1 MGELSWQ
8 KEQRVSAAR
17 RIVYPRVETIFARKK
32 NGQLYRHDF
41 DNSAPLIG
49 EPDGSLRIPGRP
61 EKWAVIDGEPW
72 MVNAPVEKRRRRKA
86 GRRRKGLKRSVRKGI
101 VQRTAARRARA
112 RAKRNHALAVYALAN
127 RPDEDTMARRR
138 NRKGRYVKGAYMKRK
153 SHGKRRRAR
162 RITYRA
168 SVRRPARRRSR
179 RRGYRRNPPMM
190 GGFLGRLVPPL
201 EPVLMAVA
209 GATVTRFITNQ
220 VEEYFPNLA
229 VTTDPATQLPVEN
242 KMGRTAIK
250 IASALLTG
258 LAGGM
263 ILGRARGSQLA
274 AGGLVIVTDELLRT
288 EVLPRVGLSEFVE
301 PYEVMGEYIDQ
312 PRGMTETFDG
322 EGMPGGSL
330 LSDGGDDDLS
340 EFMEGGMGAFGPGRL
355 DPTSRLN

>member
-1 MGELSWQ
+1 M
-8 KEQRVSAAR
+8 SAAG
-17 RIVYPRVETIFARKK
+17 RIVYPRVETIFARKR

-86 GRRRKGLKRSVRKGI
+86 GRRRKAQKAKS
-101 VQRTAARRARA
+101 RA

-127 RPDEDTMARRR
+127 RPMGRGPEEDTMARRR
-138 NRKGRYVKGAYMKRK
+138 NRKGRFVKGATMKRK
-153 SHGKRRRAR
+153 SHGRRRRAR

-168 SVRRPARRRSR
+168 SVARPRRRRHAR
-179 RRGYRRNPPMM
+179 RRGYRRNSPMI

-201 EPVLMAVA
+201 QPVLMAVA
-209 GATVTRFITNQ
+209 GATVTRFVTNQ
-220 VEEYFPNLA
+220 VEGYFPNLA
-229 VTTDPATQLPVEN
+229 VTTDPVTQLPVEN
-242 KMGRTAIK
+242 KMGRMAIK

-274 AGGLVIVTDELLRT
+274 AGGLVIVTDEILRT
-288 EVLPRVGLSEFVE
+288 EVLPRVGLSEFIE
-301 PYEVMGEYIDQ
+301 PYEVVGEYIDQ
-312 PRGMTETFDG
+312 PRGMTETFDQ
-322 EGMPGGSL
+322 EGLPGRSL
-330 LSDGGDDDLS
+330 LSDGGGDDDLS
-340 EFMEGGMGAFGPGRL
+340 EFMEGGMGAYGPGRL
-355 DPTSRLN
+355 DPMSRLN

>member
-1 MGELSWQ
+1 
-8 KEQRVSAAR
+8 VSAKR

-41 DNSAPLIG
+41 DASAPLIG

-86 GRRRKGLKRSVRKGI
+86 GRRRKAAKTKG
-101 VQRTAARRARA
+101 RA

-127 RPDEDTMARRR
+127 RPGEHEMARRR
-138 NRKGRYVKGAYMKRK
+138 NKKGRFVKRNAVGGFGGRTRR
-153 SHGKRRRAR
+153 RRRAR
-162 RITYRA
+162 VIRYRA
-168 SVRRPARRRSR
+168 SLHMPKRRHGRRAR

-209 GATVTRFITNQ
+209 GATVTRFVTNQ
-220 VEEYFPNLA
+220 VEGYFPNLT

-242 KMGRTAIK
+242 KMGRMAIK

-274 AGGLVIVTDELLRT
+274 AGGLVIVTDELVRA
-288 EVLPRVGLSEFVE
+288 EILPRVGLSEYVE
-301 PYEVMGEYIDQ
+301 PYEVVGTYVDPREYGGGAD
-312 PRGMTETFDG
+312 
-322 EGMPGGSL
+322 PGGVPGQEL
-330 LSDGGDDDLS
+330 LGDGYGGEDLA
-340 EFMEGGMGAFGPGRL
+340 EFMDESPGEFLPGRL
-355 DPTSRLN
+355 NPAERLN